1 MIVLKLELSVSRKC
15 SETSLGITEKYFFVV
30 LDRDKA
36 GGYPLNFVCMLPKN
50 LKRNRNSTSKFLEIY
65 GNESSQIAIELL
77 TKALRCEEDLKLR
90 AELEKRLKALQAK
103 PITKCAICGCVFE
116 PKTYHR
122 FVQRICLTCRYKS
135 NSSQ

>member
-1 MIVLKLELSVSRKC
+1 VIVLKLELSASRKY
-15 SETSLGITEKYFFVV
+15 SETSSGITEKYCFAV

-36 GGYPLNFVCMLPKN
+36 GDYPLNFVCMLPKN
-50 LKRNRNSTSKFLEIY
+50 LKRARNSTSKFLEIY

-77 TKALRCEEDLKLR
+77 SKALRCEGDLKLR

-116 PKTYHR
+116 PRKYHH
-122 FVQRICLTCRYKS
+122 FMQRICLTCRYKS